1 MSAYRLQ
8 LTSESASSVSRR
20 LLALAAEAQE
30 HLAANYRSIASLTV
44 PASLRAQRLVEFHPP
59 KPREQSALLRQP
71 STLTQILPA
80 PAAPGFD
87 RPNQTKSAVGQRGYQ
102 R

>member
-30 HLAANYRSIASLTV
+30 HLAANYRSIAYLTV
-44 PASLRAQRLVEFHPP
+44 TASLRAQRVVEFHPP
-59 KPREQSALLRQP
+59 KSHEQSALLHQP
-71 STLTQILPA
+71 TTHTQILPA
-80 PAAPGFD
+80 PATPRFD
-87 RPNQTKSAVGQRGYQ
+87 HPNQPKSEVDQRGHHS
-102 R
+102 